1 LEHINQIFIKRLDK
15 AGGLDD
21 LANILNK
28 KIDSQ
33 KLYAQIPT
41 ITGGA

>member
-15 AGGLDD
+15 AEGLDD

-28 KIDSQ
+28 KIDAQ
-33 KLYAQIPT
+33 KLYTQIRT